1 MKSASFL
8 PLQADNNSSVGRGCR
23 RAATRED
30 ARPTKAISNR
40 KSKIVN
46 FHIMHKASKKTMPA
60 TKSTTPTQQRLWL
73 MYPPKLI
80 KKPFIWEVGHK
91 FKVVTNIRQASVT
104 DEIGIV
110 CLELDG
116 KRDEVKAAIK
126 WLEKQGVNVEP
137 VEIGVIAG

>member
-1 MKSASFL
+1 MA
-8 PLQADNNSSVGRGCR
+8 
-23 RAATRED
+23 
-30 ARPTKAISNR
+30 
-40 KSKIVN
+40 
-46 FHIMHKASKKTMPA
+46 KASKKTVAA
-60 TKSTTPTQQRLWL
+60 TKPSTPAQQRLWL

-91 FKVVTNIRQASVT
+91 FKIVTNVRQATIT

-116 KRDEVKAAIK
+116 AHGEVEKAIK

>member
-1 MKSASFL
+1 M
-8 PLQADNNSSVGRGCR
+8 
-23 RAATRED
+23 
-30 ARPTKAISNR
+30 
-40 KSKIVN
+40 
-46 FHIMHKASKKTMPA
+46 A
-60 TKSTTPTQQRLWL
+60 TKKKVSVTKPNAPMQQRLWL

-80 KKPFIWEVGHK
+80 KKPFIYEVGHK

-116 KRDEVKAAIK
+116 PREEVTAAVK
-126 WLEKQGVNVEP
+126 WLEKCGVNVEP